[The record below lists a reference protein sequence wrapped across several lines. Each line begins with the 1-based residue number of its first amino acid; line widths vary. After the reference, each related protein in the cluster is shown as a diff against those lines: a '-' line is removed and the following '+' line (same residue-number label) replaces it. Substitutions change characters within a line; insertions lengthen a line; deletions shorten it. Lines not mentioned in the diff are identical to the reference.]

1 MTVAEQIA
9 LKAGVCRQTVSAVL
23 NGRKNKVRPEKY
35 ELILKLAAEFNYQPD
50 LNARA
55 LSGRS
60 VKTIGLIQPSFSSLL
75 TLPLV
80 GAITA

>member
-35 ELILKLAAEFNYQPD
+35 ELILKLAAEFN
-50 LNARA
+50 
-55 LSGRS
+55 
-60 VKTIGLIQPSFSSLL
+60 
-75 TLPLV
+75 
-80 GAITA
+80 